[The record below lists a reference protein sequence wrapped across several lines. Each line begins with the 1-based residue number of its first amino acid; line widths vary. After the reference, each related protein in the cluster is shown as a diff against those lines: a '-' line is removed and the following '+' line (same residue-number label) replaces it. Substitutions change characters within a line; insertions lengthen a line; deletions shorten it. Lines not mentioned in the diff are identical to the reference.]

1 MRDDLLDA
9 HASVKWA
16 IAQIPVLQERFLTWM
31 RSNPYELRLEND
43 PDSSDKFIVA
53 REKIPLDPL
62 INVEAGLIINANR
75 SALDM
80 VAAALSQR
88 NGIEPD
94 RYTKFPIHEL
104 ESGLAGDLNNI
115 KQKNWLSD
123 AEIAAIKSLKPYKGG
138 DALLYPLHYLDIV
151 RKHERLIRAN
161 PQIIKLHTTLVLWGA
176 RSETHRLPDKTILVR
191 CPWTTSDHPLSQ
203 NNTNLTSE
211 ITINEP
217 SIGLVDEAL
226 VLKLR
231 AFCSRCYDI
240 IKLLDVP

>member
-1 MRDDLLDA
+1 MRADLLDA

-16 IAQIPVLQERFLTWM
+16 IAQIDALQERFLTWM
-31 RSNPYELRLEND
+31 RSYPYELRLEPD
-43 PDSSDKFIVA
+43 PDSFDKLLVA

-62 INVEAGLIINANR
+62 INVEAGMIINANR

-80 VAAALSQR
+80 VAVALSRR

-104 ESGLAGDLNNI
+104 ESGLTGELNNI

-123 AEIAAIKSLKPYKGG
+123 SEIAKIKSLKPYKGG

-151 RKHERLIRAN
+151 RKHERLIRVN
-161 PQIIKLHTTLVLWGA
+161 PEISNARTTIMLYHA
-176 RSETHRLPDKTILVR
+176 RQEWRRLPDKTILAR
-191 CPWTTSDHPLSQ
+191 CPGNTPDFSFSQHNSNITSQ
-203 NNTNLTSE
+203 
-211 ITINEP
+211 ITLNEP
-217 SIGLVDEAL
+217 SIGLVDESA
-226 VLKLR
+226 VLKLK

-240 IKLLDVP
+240 VTKEFV